1 MMHLRK
7 KCVGEGSYVNNAL
20 LFQFS
25 QILAI
30 IGWVALALSFW
41 RRSYCISFARG
52 IALVQAV
59 SYGIQLATNTESVDG
74 GSFSTL
80 SGVTAVFSTEPNVML
95 GWTHYLVFD
104 LLIGSWEA
112 EDAPKSGVPHW
123 LLIPCLFFTLMLGP
137 IGLLLYVIVRT
148 FFRGRASA

>member
-1 MMHLRK
+1 MMLARK
-7 KCVGEGSYVNNAL
+7 KCVREGAHVDNAL

-30 IGWVALALSFW
+30 IGWGALAISFW
-41 RRSYCISFARG
+41 KREYCISFARCV
-52 IALVQAV
+52 ALVQAV
-59 SYGIQLATNTESVDG
+59 SYGIQLTTNTQSVDG

-80 SGVTAVFSTEPNVML
+80 SGVTAMFSTEPNVML

-112 EDAPKSGVPHW
+112 EDASKSGVPHW

-137 IGLLLYVIVRT
+137 IGLLLYVVVRS
-148 FFRGRASA
+148 FFRSRASA